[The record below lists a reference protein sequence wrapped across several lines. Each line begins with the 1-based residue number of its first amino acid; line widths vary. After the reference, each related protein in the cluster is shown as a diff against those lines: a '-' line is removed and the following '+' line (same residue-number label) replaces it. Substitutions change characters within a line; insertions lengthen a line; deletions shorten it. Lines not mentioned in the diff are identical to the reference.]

1 MKLYTIKDETN
12 LLTEVQYLARV
23 REWRNKSISRLEET
37 KETLREIKKFYIDEG
52 ICTIKPTGIFGD
64 HFRFTTSNEKAP
76 LANATMWP
84 YEISRESDC
93 IVCAG
98 DTEEDARARL
108 TRHIDRFITEIDVEI
123 EDWGKKFPDHKEFTF
138 DESILTKQDEA
149 YSSLEGLEEDM
160 RNH

>member
-12 LLTEVQYLARV
+12 LLTEVQFLKRTHDWRV
-23 REWRNKSISRLEET
+23 KNITRLEET

-52 ICTIKPTGIFGD
+52 TCTIKPTGIFGN

-84 YEISRESDC
+84 YKISHESDC

-98 DTEEDARARL
+98 DNEEDARARL
-108 TRHIDRFITEIDVEI
+108 TRHIDQFITNIDVEI
-123 EDWGKKFPDHKEFTF
+123 EDWEKKFPEHKEFTF
-138 DESILTKQDEA
+138 DETILTK
-149 YSSLEGLEEDM
+149 LE
-160 RNH
+160 